1 VTQFAAAPQAF
12 LRNLT
17 KASHVLALTALS
29 TDAFIYDIENCCVP
43 YRKIAFVSLSQVQA
57 Y

>member
-43 YRKIAFVSLSQVQA
+43 YRKIAFVSLSQAQA
-57 Y
+57 